1 MDPFASALEQAGAL
15 KRREVSSVELTRMYL
30 DRIEK
35 LNPDL
40 NAYFLVTAELA
51 LEHAKAADKDGGGR
65 LNGVPVSVKDIVTMA
80 GFPTTYGSRA
90 YADFVVDADQFPI
103 ARLKQAGCPILG
115 KTTTPE
121 FGSRPV
127 TDFGYHGTARN
138 PWNTEHTTGGSSGG
152 AAGALAAGLCAF
164 SHGTDGGGS
173 IRIPAS
179 CCGLVGLKPSRGRVS
194 RGPIQGEGWAGL
206 STDGVLARTVQ
217 DAAVGLDAI
226 AGHLTGDPYWAELEG
241 SLLDGLRE
249 RRGLHVAFTTA
260 APTSVHPEIGACVEA
275 AARALDEAGHE
286 VEEAAPDTSAFREHV
301 KTIIMSATATWEVTD
316 LSLLDPINRDAFE
329 RARTIT
335 GADFYRAVTMIRNH
349 SRKVVGF
356 WDEHDVLV
364 TPTLTQPPPRHGQLG
379 ADPATAHDQDLDWL
393 PFTYPYNCTGQPAI
407 SLPLGMT
414 SDGLPI
420 GVQVVGPPRGEQLI
434 LDVALQLQ
442 QAMPWRER
450 RPALA

>member
-90 YADFVVDADQFPI
+90 YADFVVDADQFPV

-138 PWNTEHTTGGSSGG
+138 PWNQEHTTGGSSGG
-152 AAGALAAGLCAF
+152 AAGALAAGLCAL

-179 CCGLVGLKPSRGRVS
+179 CCGLVGLKPSRGRIS
-194 RGPIQGEGWAGL
+194 RGPVQGEGWAGL
-206 STDGVLARTVQ
+206 STDGVLARTVE
-217 DAAVGLDAI
+217 DAAAGLDTI
-226 AGHLTGDPYWAELEG
+226 AGHLPGDPYWAELDG
-241 SLLDGLRE
+241 SLLDRLREPKGLR
-249 RRGLHVAFTTA
+249 VAFTTETNV
-260 APTSVHPEIGACVEA
+260 PVHPEIAACLRA
-275 AARALDEAGHE
+275 AASLRAAAGH
-286 VEEAAPDTSAFREHV
+286 
-301 KTIIMSATATWEVTD
+301 
-316 LSLLDPINRDAFE
+316 
-329 RARTIT
+329 
-335 GADFYRAVTMIRNH
+335 
-349 SRKVVGF
+349 
-356 WDEHDVLV
+356 
-364 TPTLTQPPPRHGQLG
+364 
-379 ADPATAHDQDLDWL
+379 
-393 PFTYPYNCTGQPAI
+393 
-407 SLPLGMT
+407 
-414 SDGLPI
+414 
-420 GVQVVGPPRGEQLI
+420 
-434 LDVALQLQ
+434 
-442 QAMPWRER
+442 R
-450 RPALA
+450 R